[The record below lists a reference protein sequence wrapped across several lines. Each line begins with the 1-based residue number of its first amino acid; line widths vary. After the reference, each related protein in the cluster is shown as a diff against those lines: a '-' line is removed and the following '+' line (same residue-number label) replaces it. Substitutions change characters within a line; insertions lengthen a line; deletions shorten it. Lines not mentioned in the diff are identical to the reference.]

1 METTKVKSRDEV
13 SEIIINDPNY
23 KEVDNVKY
31 LGSLISS
38 DNDCSK
44 DVKERIAAGNRCF
57 FALMKTMK
65 TRYLSKHTKLQIYN
79 TIIKP
84 VVMYGCEAWVM
95 TEKTKQQLERWER
108 KILRKIYGPIKDKN
122 GWRIRTNSELTQLY
136 KKPNIITLIKAKRI
150 EWIGHVSRMD
160 GGRSIKKIFEGKF
173 EGRRDRGRPRLR
185 WTDCVE
191 RDLCSLGV
199 RNWRRKAENRNE
211 WAIIIK
217 EALAKL

>member
-1 METTKVKSRDEV
+1 M
-13 SEIIINDPNY
+13 
-23 KEVDNVKY
+23 
-31 LGSLISS
+31 
-38 DNDCSK
+38 
-44 DVKERIAAGNRCF
+44 
-57 FALMKTMK
+57 
-65 TRYLSKHTKLQIYN
+65 
-79 TIIKP
+79 
-84 VVMYGCEAWVM
+84 
-95 TEKTKQQLERWER
+95 
-108 KILRKIYGPIKDKN
+108 DKN

-160 GGRSIKKIFEGKF
+160 GGRSIKKIFEG
-173 EGRRDRGRPRLR
+173 RRDRGRSRLR
-185 WTDCVE
+185 WTNCVE